1 MAKKR
6 TKTKAKE
13 PIKIWVKP
21 LKSGNKAIY
30 LRTYQAGSK
39 GRGYT
44 YERLKGL
51 VLVDDKRG
59 SDKEAKAKNEAT
71 LRTAMLIRCERIREW
86 SMSYGNYQREM
97 VTKDMLLKDWMLL
110 YADQKRQQGQS
121 GSHAANIQHALL
133 HLIRYKGENIRM
145 AQLDKV
151 YCEGLVQYLAHA
163 KTIGTDVPKRG
174 EHHEKDLAKGTA
186 RLYYNTFVTALNEA
200 VREGIIP
207 ENPTR
212 LLKKEEKK
220 LIGQGESRRC
230 YLSIEEIRLLM
241 ATPCKDETVKQAFLF
256 ACFCGLRI
264 SDVRTLRWADIGK
277 GTEGYYISKL
287 MVKTRYVVTVPLSEN
302 ALSWMPAR
310 GQARADNKVFELPS
324 FFSVNYRLK
333 QWAREAGI
341 DKPVTFHVSRHT
353 FATTLLT
360 MGVDLYTTSKLLGH
374 QNIITTQVYAEIVNK
389 KKVEAVNLLDQ
400 IKPL

>member
-13 PIKIWVKP
+13 PIKIWAKP
-21 LKSGNKAIY
+21 LKNGNKAIY

-51 VLVDDKRG
+51 LLVDDKSG

-86 SMSYGNYQREM
+86 SMSHGNYQREM

-121 GSHAANIQHALL
+121 GSHAVNIQHALL

-207 ENPTR
+207 ENPTK

-264 SDVRTLRWADIGK
+264 SDIRTLRWADIGK

-287 MVKTRYVVTVPLSEN
+287 MVKTRHVVTVPLSEN

-310 GQARADNKVFELPS
+310 GQARADDKVFELPS

-341 DKPVTFHVSRHT
+341 DKPVTFHCLSH
-353 FATTLLT
+353 
-360 MGVDLYTTSKLLGH
+360 
-374 QNIITTQVYAEIVNK
+374 NK
-389 KKVEAVNLLDQ
+389 
-400 IKPL
+400 IFY

>member
-6 TKTKAKE
+6 TKTKVKE

-21 LKSGNKAIY
+21 LKNGNKAIY

-51 VLVDDKRG
+51 LLVDDKRG

-86 SMSYGNYQREM
+86 SMSHGNYQREM
-97 VTKDMLLKDWMLL
+97 VAKDMLLKDWMLL

-121 GSHAANIQHALL
+121 CSHAVNIQHALL

-174 EHHEKDLAKGTA
+174 EHHEKNLAKGTA

-207 ENPTR
+207 ENPTK

-287 MVKTRYVVTVPLSEN
+287 MVKTRHVVTVPLSEN

-310 GQARADNKVFELPS
+310 GQARADDKVFELPS

-353 FATTLLT
+353 FATALLT

-374 QNIITTQVYAEIVNK
+374 QNIITTQVYAEIVNR

>member
-1 MAKKR
+1 MATR
-6 TKTKAKE
+6 QSICVLTKQEARVEAIPT
-13 PIKIWVKP
+13 
-21 LKSGNKAIY
+21 SG
-30 LRTYQAGSK
+30 
-39 GRGYT
+39 

-51 VLVDDKRG
+51 LLVDDKRG

-86 SMSYGNYQREM
+86 SMSHGNYQREM
-97 VTKDMLLKDWMLL
+97 VAKDMLLKDWMLL

-121 GSHAANIQHALL
+121 GSHAVNIQHALL

-207 ENPTR
+207 ENPTK

-287 MVKTRYVVTVPLSEN
+287 MVKTRHVVTVPLSEN

-310 GQARADNKVFELPS
+310 GQARADDKVFELPS

-374 QNIITTQVYAEIVNK
+374 QNIITTQVYAEIVNR

>member
-21 LKSGNKAIY
+21 LKNGNKAIY

-51 VLVDDKRG
+51 LLVDDKRG

-86 SMSYGNYQREM
+86 SMSHGNYQREM
-97 VTKDMLLKDWMLL
+97 VAKDMLLKDGMLL

-121 GSHAANIQHALL
+121 GSHAVNIQHALL

-207 ENPTR
+207 ENPTK

-287 MVKTRYVVTVPLSEN
+287 MVKTRHVVTVPLSEN

-310 GQARADNKVFELPS
+310 GQTRADDRVFELPS

-353 FATTLLT
+353 FATALLT

-374 QNIITTQVYAEIVNK
+374 QNIITTQVYAEIVNR